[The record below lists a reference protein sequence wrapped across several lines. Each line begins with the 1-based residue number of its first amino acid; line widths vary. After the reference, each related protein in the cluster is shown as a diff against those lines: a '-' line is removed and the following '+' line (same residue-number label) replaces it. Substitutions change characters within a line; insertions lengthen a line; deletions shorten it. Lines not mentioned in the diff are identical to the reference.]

1 MTLISISRKYKLLLT
16 KLQNEYPRGEL
27 TYFTKRKLE
36 EFIYEIKSGTLETM
50 FLDLMNTVSNPSQ
63 ASLTVNE
70 NILNLYAKKNE
81 NDCASIIN
89 LGQNIVQILRESKQI
104 LDFYYQTQLGEP
116 APQEWIE
123 NIYNVYR

>member
-1 MTLISISRKYKLLLT
+1 
-16 KLQNEYPRGEL
+16 
-27 TYFTKRKLE
+27 
-36 EFIYEIKSGTLETM
+36 
-50 FLDLMNTVSNPSQ
+50 MNTVSNPSQ